1 LFLAMGSDAVDVA
14 SVAIKIAHLY
24 TKRKQK

>member
-1 LFLAMGSDAVDVA
+1 LFLAMGRDAVDVA
-14 SVAIKIAHLY
+14 SVAIDIARLY

>member
-1 LFLAMGSDAVDVA
+1 LFLAMGRDAVDVA